1 MSSTGA
7 KISPIPCRIRNS
19 VGWGGKTRKGFIG
32 QRCAGGGGSSLCRTW
47 CGRVWILTGRC
58 AHNVVSRP
66 ISVAMGITRSAYDQ
80 TIQSDISTFTQ
91 KNRSFFDPLQ
101 IVKIQQQIQYINKI
115 SLLPPFFNNDSY
127 RTDFPLI
134 NSSFQ
139 KFQKMKIHRFVYRF
153 VFLTAHDLKINQ
165 KFHSKFLRRRSIP
178 YCTSTY
184 IFRVTT
190 LKLICSK
197 ISFETRRS
205 HR

>member
-66 ISVAMGITRSAYDQ
+66 ISVAMGITRFAYDQ
-80 TIQSDISTFTQ
+80 TFQSNISTFAQ
-91 KNRSFFDPLQ
+91 KSFDAPFFDPLQ
-101 IVKIQQQIQYINKI
+101 IVKNTTILCLNKI
-115 SLLPPFFNNDSY
+115 SLLPSLFNNFNNLY
-127 RTDFPLI
+127 CTDFSLI

-139 KFQKMKIHRFVYRF
+139 KNTRI
-153 VFLTAHDLKINQ
+153 
-165 KFHSKFLRRRSIP
+165 SK
-178 YCTSTY
+178 
-184 IFRVTT
+184 
-190 LKLICSK
+190 
-197 ISFETRRS
+197 
-205 HR
+205 